1 MSTLCV
7 VTRPTPRRLPP
18 RWRKLLLTVH
28 VAGSVGLLGVDGTVL
43 ALGVAGLRGSDPR
56 TVYPAAD
63 LLGGALLVPLALAAL
78 VSGVTLGVLTPWG
91 LLRHWWVAVKLAL
104 TAAGAVLALVVLT
117 PALGD
122 AARAALTG
130 DALPTAQ
137 RLELVR
143 DAGAASVV
151 LLTTVAL
158 SVHKPFGRLRGRRR
172 QLSGGAS
179 PARRASPAPARRS

>member
-1 MSTLCV
+1 
-7 VTRPTPRRLPP
+7 
-18 RWRKLLLTVH
+18 
-28 VAGSVGLLGVDGTVL
+28 VGLLGVDAAVL

-78 VSGVTLGVLTPWG
+78 VSGAALGLLTPWG
-91 LLRHWWVAVKLAL
+91 LLRHWWVTVKLVL
-104 TAAGAVLALVVLT
+104 TTAGAVLALVVLT

-122 AARAALTG
+122 AAQAVRSG
-130 DALPTAQ
+130 NALPTAQ

-151 LLTTVAL
+151 LVSTVAL
-158 SVHKPFGRLRGRRR
+158 SVAKPFGRLRRRR
-172 QLSGGAS
+172 PAVSGGAS
-179 PARRASPAPARRS
+179 PARRADPAPARRR